1 MAAEKDEVP
10 IIINSEIK
18 QIYVTGAFGGFTAH
32 DMRIAFFNEAILPI
46 DKPDEDFRVAKVADY
61 EVIMS
66 HTSAK
71 ELYMWLGKRIKE
83 FEDITGPIERPTF
96 KDPEKKAEAI
106 KSIEKMKKSKKK

>member
-1 MAAEKDEVP
+1 MAGEKDEIP
-10 IIINSEIK
+10 IKINPEIK

-32 DMRIAFFNEAILPI
+32 DMRIAFFNEAILPNK
-46 DKPDEDFRVAKVADY
+46 KPNEDFKVSKVADY

-66 HTSAK
+66 HTAAK

-83 FEDITGPIERPTF
+83 FEDITGPIERPEI

-106 KSIEKMKKSKKK
+106 KAMEKMKKSQKK